1 MKGDIPKMI
10 QEVAIMASKKEITEQ
25 VEADFAFMEEGLSS
39 SNPGILDVVR
49 VYGEQEAA
57 IRQASDYL
65 AILSPN
71 PIFFTTDRSS

>member
-1 MKGDIPKMI
+1 
-10 QEVAIMASKKEITEQ
+10 MASKTEITEQ
-25 VEADFAFMEEGLSS
+25 VEADFSFMEEALSS
-39 SNPGILDVVR
+39 SNPGILDILQ

-65 AILSPN
+65 AILNPS